1 MCTRTWKDSNFGFG
15 DIEKKLIHVV
25 KKMHIISKREF
36 IDKLKQTLNTTIAD
50 RTNSKL
56 LNNDRNDA
64 NDTTLN
70 KWRCFCFEKTSNLN
84 INKCI
89 YKT

>member
-1 MCTRTWKDSNFGFG
+1 MCTRTWKNSNFGFG
-15 DIEKKLIHVV
+15 DIEKKLLHVV
-25 KKMHIISKREF
+25 KKMQIISKREF
-36 IDKLKQTLNTTIAD
+36 IVKLKQTLNTTIAD

-84 INKCI
+84 INRCI
-89 YKT
+89 YKI